1 VALRLEDNTVT
12 YYGNDIDNYVN
23 GGFTNYYGGNG
34 DDEIFGSAGANE
46 IYGGQGNDFL
56 GGGPLGTLFGSNT
69 PTDPYYYSFGPSG
82 HDYIEGGHGDD
93 AIYGADGDD
102 VLYGGDGNDG
112 GTIVGYFDLLWR
124 GGLYG
129 GEGNDRIDGGAG
141 NDLVDGGLGTDHLRG
156 GGDSDVFQFNQIA
169 DSMPGS
175 ARDIIYDFSRAEGDQ
190 IDLSA
195 IDARINKLGDQPFK
209 FIGKKQF
216 DDKAGELRFAKQ
228 KLSGDVDGDGK
239 ADFQIKV
246 VDVNRIFKA
255 DFDL

>member
-1 VALRLEDNTVT
+1 MT
-12 YYGNDIDNYVN
+12 YYGNDIDNQPPA
-23 GGFTNYYGGNG
+23 GDFGNYYGGNG
-34 DDEIFGSAGANE
+34 DDQIFGSAGANE

-56 GGGPLGTLFGSNT
+56 GGGPPGSLLGSNT
-69 PTDPYYYSFGPSG
+69 PSDPYYYSFGPSG
-82 HDYIEGGHGDD
+82 DDHIEGGSGDD

-102 VLYGGDGNDG
+102 VLYGGNGNDG
-112 GTIVGYFDLLWR
+112 GTIVGYFDLFLQ

-129 GEGNDRIDGGAG
+129 GEGNDRIDGGTG

-169 DSMPGS
+169 DSTPGS
-175 ARDIIYDFSRAEGDQ
+175 ARDIIHDFSRAQGDQ

-195 IDARINKLGDQPFK
+195 IDARINKPGDQPFK

-216 DDKAGELRFAKQ
+216 DDKAGELRFFKQ

-246 VDVNRIFKA
+246 VDVNRMFKA